1 MSVEIKYEKN
11 KMTFSNIECDCGLKH
26 NLPDI
31 DIYIGSNILGNTAEY
46 LKSRNLGKKAVLVV
60 DNITY
65 EIAGRRVEKLMVESG
80 FKVTLCL
87 LKREGELEPD
97 QTALGEVL
105 LSMDK
110 DTDFLI
116 GVGSGSITDTT
127 RYVATNTGRP
137 FAIVGT
143 AASMDGYTS
152 VVAPLLFNG
161 LKVNKPATYPKV
173 IICDTDIIRKA
184 PLKMFISG
192 VGDVLGK
199 YIAKADWILG
209 NIINGEAYCPACA
222 EIVMQAVDKCVVNID
237 GIKNRTEEGTKSL
250 IEALILSGVTIL
262 IVDNTRA
269 VASLEHNMG
278 HYWEMMKLA
287 AKEEAPS
294 HGTAVGVGT
303 IYSLKFFDLFLK
315 YDISNINKEEIKR
328 RVVSKEEREK
338 FMLES
343 YGKNIGSAIMRE
355 NPEDFLSWQEQERRI
370 DALVNNF
377 QMIKKELEFLPTAE
391 EMLEV
396 MKKLGAPVEAS
407 EIGVGEE
414 LLKVTLKCAKD
425 YRSRYNVCKTLDEIG
440 VLDEFINKIL
450 EE

>member
-1 MSVEIKYEKN
+1 MSVEIKYVDG
-11 KMTFSNIECDCGLKH
+11 KMIFSNIKCDCGFKH

-31 DIYIGSNILGNTAEY
+31 DIYIGSNILGNTAKY

-65 EIAGRRVEKLMVESG
+65 EIAGRTVEKLMMESG

-87 LKREGELEPD
+87 LEREDELEPD

-105 LSMDK
+105 LSLDK

-116 GVGSGSITDTT
+116 GVGSGTITDTT
-127 RYVATNTGRP
+127 RYVASCTGRP

-152 VVAPLLFNG
+152 VVAPLIFNG
-161 LKVNKPATYPKV
+161 RKLQKPSTYPKV

-184 PLKMFISG
+184 PEKMFISG

-199 YIAKADWILG
+199 YVAKADWILG
-209 NIINGEAYCPACA
+209 NIINGETYCPACA
-222 EIVMQAVDKCVVNID
+222 EIVMQAVDKCVANID
-237 GIKNRTEEGTKSL
+237 KIKNRTEEGTKRL
-250 IEALILSGVTIL
+250 IEALILAGVTIL

-269 VASLEHNMG
+269 VASIEHNMA

-287 AKEEAPS
+287 AKEKAPS

-315 YDISNINKEEIKR
+315 YDLSKINKEDIKNR
-328 RVVSKEEREK
+328 RISREEREK
-338 FMLES
+338 FMLQS
-343 YGKNIGSAIMRE
+343 YGKSIGSAIMRD
-355 NPEDFLSWQEQERRI
+355 NPEDFLSWEEQERRI
-370 DALVNNF
+370 DVLINNLDR
-377 QMIKKELEFLPTAE
+377 IKNEMKFLPTAE
-391 EMLEV
+391 GMVEV
-396 MKKLGAPVEAS
+396 MKKLGAPVKAS
-407 EIGVGEE
+407 EIGISEE
-414 LLKVTLKCAKD
+414 LLLTTLRCAKD
-425 YRSRYNVCKTLDEIG
+425 YRSRYNLCKTLDEIG
-440 VLDEFINKIL
+440 VL
-450 EE
+450 EELIKEM